1 MTVDL
6 RRIYFLVFRIF
17 SSSQRKYHHDDLN
30 TDILWDWVE
39 EEGDVKMTW
48 VEEKDIKISV
58 KKTGHLTVI
67 GERRRSIVILKVIGE
82 SSDLPF

>member
-1 MTVDL
+1 M
-6 RRIYFLVFRIF
+6 
-17 SSSQRKYHHDDLN
+17 KYHHDDLN

-67 GERRRSIVILKVIGE
+67 GERRRSIVIFKVIGE